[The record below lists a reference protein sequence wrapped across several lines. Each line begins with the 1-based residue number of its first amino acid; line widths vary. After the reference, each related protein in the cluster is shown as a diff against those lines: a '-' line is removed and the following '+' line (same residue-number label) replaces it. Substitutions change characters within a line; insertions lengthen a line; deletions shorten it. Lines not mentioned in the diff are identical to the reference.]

1 MSDRLLLLHILI
13 MGIISLFFLF
23 TMASSI
29 LLMMIFLAS
38 EMSGEFAANSMWLA
52 IIPASIITVIF
63 LQKVVIDRLYD
74 RLYRVIVHFPH
85 DIQ

>member
-1 MSDRLLLLHILI
+1 

-29 LLMMIFLAS
+29 LLIMVFLAS

-63 LQKVVIDRLYD
+63 LQQVIGKRLYD
-74 RLYRVIVHFPH
+74 RLYCVIVHSSP
-85 DIQ
+85 DDNQRNMSKST